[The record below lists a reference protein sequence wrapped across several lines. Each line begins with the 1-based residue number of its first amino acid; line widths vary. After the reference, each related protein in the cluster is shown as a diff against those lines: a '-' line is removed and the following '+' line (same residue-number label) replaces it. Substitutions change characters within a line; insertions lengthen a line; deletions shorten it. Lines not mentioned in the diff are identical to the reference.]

1 MAERNKQNKKDD
13 IKIGITDRKVIPQ
26 ENDVR
31 KRYSELIFHNQ
42 EYQNA
47 HNSYEAELREMES
60 IENGDMEMLEN
71 CWKATQT
78 RLSNES
84 VFFGTLAKDWSR
96 NVKNLCIAV
105 ITLASRAAI
114 RGGLQPEEAFS
125 LVDCYVQELEEC
137 SDIGL
142 LGQLALRAERH
153 FTQLVHERREGTPD
167 AHKNQESP
175 HVNRC
180 KDYIFAHLHEKLTV
194 QEIADALF
202 LNPNYLSDLFK
213 KQEGQTILQYILRE
227 KIRLAQNMLVYSDY
241 TYSEI
246 ATYLGFSSQ
255 SHMGTQFKK
264 FTGMTLRE
272 YRNKY
277 HIQDAPFS

>member
-1 MAERNKQNKKDD
+1 MEYRDKKEDV
-13 IKIGITDRKVIPQ
+13 KIQIINAKGIPQ

-60 IENGDMEMLEN
+60 IENGDIERLEA
-71 CWKATQT
+71 CWDAMAS
-78 RLSNES
+78 RLNSGTVS
-84 VFFGTLAKDWSR
+84 FGTLAKDWSR

-114 RGGLQPEEAFS
+114 RGGLEPEEAFS
-125 LVDCYVQELEEC
+125 LCDCYVQELEEC
-137 SDIGL
+137 NDDGL

-153 FTQLVHERREGTPD
+153 FAELVRDLRSGSP
-167 AHKNQESP
+167 AVRKRQGSP
-175 HVNRC
+175 HINRC
-180 KDYIFAHLHEKLTV
+180 KDYIFAHLHEKITI
-194 QEIADALF
+194 QEIADALY

-213 KQEGQTILQYILRE
+213 KYEGQTIQQYILKK
-227 KIRLAQNMLVYSDY
+227 KIRLAQNMLMYSDY
-241 TYSEI
+241 SYSKI
-246 ATYLGFSSQ
+246 AAYLGFASQ

-264 FTGMTLRE
+264 VTGMTLRE
-272 YRNKY
+272 YRNRY
-277 HIQDAPFS
+277 HIEDAPFS

>member
-1 MAERNKQNKKDD
+1 MERRDQNEPLE
-13 IKIGITDRKVIPQ
+13 IKIYDNKGIPQ

-60 IENGDMEMLEN
+60 IENGDIERLEA
-71 CWKATQT
+71 CWKAMGA
-78 RLSNES
+78 RLDNGS

-114 RGGLQPEEAFS
+114 RGGLEPEEAFS
-125 LVDCYVQELEEC
+125 LCDCYVQELEEC
-137 SDIGL
+137 GDDGL

-153 FTQLVHERREGTPD
+153 FAELVRDLRNGSPAARRRQG
-167 AHKNQESP
+167 SP
-175 HVNRC
+175 HINRC
-180 KDYIFAHLHEKLTV
+180 KDYIFAHLHDKITV
-194 QEIADALF
+194 QEIADALY

-213 KQEGQTILQYILRE
+213 KYEGQTIQQYILKK
-227 KIRLAQNMLVYSDY
+227 KIRLAQNMLIYSDY
-241 TYSEI
+241 SYSKI
-246 ATYLGFSSQ
+246 ATYLGFASQ
-255 SHMGTQFKK
+255 SHMGTHFKK
-264 FTGMTLRE
+264 VTGMTLRE

-277 HIQDAPFS
+277 HIEDAPFS

>member
-1 MAERNKQNKKDD
+1 MEHHTSKEPV
-13 IKIGITDRKVIPQ
+13 KIEIINEKGNPQ

-60 IENGDMEMLEN
+60 IENGDVERLEA
-71 CWKATQT
+71 CWKAMAS
-78 RLSNES
+78 RLDNGS

-114 RGGLQPEEAFS
+114 RGGLEPEEAFS
-125 LVDCYVQELEEC
+125 LCDCYVQELEEC
-137 SDIGL
+137 RDVEL

-153 FTQLVHERREGTPD
+153 YAELVHDLRSGSHSVRKRQG
-167 AHKNQESP
+167 SP
-175 HVNRC
+175 HINRC
-180 KDYIFAHLHEKLTV
+180 KDYIFAHLHEKITV
-194 QEIADALF
+194 QQIADALY
-202 LNPNYLSDLFK
+202 LNPNYLSDLFRK
-213 KQEGQTILQYILRE
+213 YEGQTIQQYILRK
-227 KIRLAQNMLVYSDY
+227 KIRLAQNMLIYSDY
-241 TYSEI
+241 SYSKI
-246 ATYLGFSSQ
+246 AAYLGFSSQ

-264 FTGMTLRE
+264 VTGMTLRE
-272 YRNKY
+272 YRDKY
-277 HIQDAPFS
+277 HIEDAPFS